1 MTSTARAIPD
11 GAYAEGWH
19 RGGSNAWR
27 YVKTHGHDVGGFVL
41 RLHGEAEQHLD
52 SDELLNPRIVFQVW
66 KKHSYFEESDEIR
79 ALTARE
85 GRQLAYVLLALAEEI
100 EGWT

>member
-1 MTSTARAIPD
+1 MSELAIPE

-19 RGGSNAWR
+19 RAGQHGWR
-27 YVKTHGHDVGGFVL
+27 YIKTHSHDVGGFVL
-41 RLHGEAEQHLD
+41 RLHGEAEQRLD
-52 SDELLNPRIVFQVW
+52 ADTLIDPRIVLSVW

-85 GRQLAYVLLALAEEI
+85 GRQLAHVLLALAEEI